1 MVTAGIY
8 QPRLKYETSVLFS
21 HQIRDEH
28 QGYAL
33 DRRLMSKLLL
43 TSITLLVAISVAGC
57 SMVATGYNNADWYLR
72 YKINNYT
79 SFNTA
84 QKEKIQREVGVFMNW
99 HRRDMLPEYIR
110 FLKKIDQTLQNGSM
124 EKEQISV
131 LSNEL
136 RGLYRMTLRPTI
148 EPTAHILANLNKP
161 QLQEFEQTLKEENE
175 KLQEESLQGNR
186 DEQLNRR
193 AEKTIDFIEDFTGNL
208 SDEQEEKITLMSR
221 QLPFATPAFMQN
233 RENNQGKLIKLINN
247 NEGTEKIASFIG
259 LWISTP
265 ENTRTPDQQK
275 IINDLQNAAN
285 GMIANIYTILTP
297 QQKQRLRSKIQ
308 GYMADL
314 GTLVKPSQVAAA
326 RSVPGPNLPPF
337 VSLETD

>member
-21 HQIRDEH
+21 HQTGDEH

-33 DRRLMSKLLL
+33 DRCLMSKLLL

-161 QLQEFEQTLKEENE
+161 QLQEFEKTLKEENE
-175 KLQEESLQGNR
+175 KLKEESLQGNR

-221 QLPFATPAFMQN
+221 QLPFAAPAFMQN
-233 RENNQGKLIKLINN
+233 REKNQRKIIELIHN
-247 NEGTEKIASFIG
+247 NEGAEKIASFIG

-265 ENTRTPDQQK
+265 EHTRTPEEHRLIKEFQD
-275 IINDLQNAAN
+275 AAN
-285 GMIANIYTILTP
+285 GMIANIYTILTT

-314 GTLVKPSQVAAA
+314 GTLVKPSQVATA

>member
-21 HQIRDEH
+21 HQNEDEY
-28 QGYAL
+28 QGYTQG
-33 DRRLMSKLLL
+33 RCFMPKLLL
-43 TSITLLVAISVAGC
+43 TSITLLVVISVAGC

-84 QKEKIQREVGVFMNW
+84 QKEKIQREVGLFMNW
-99 HRRDMLPEYIR
+99 HRRDMLPEYIK
-110 FLKKIDQTLQNGSM
+110 FLKKIDQTLQSGNI

-131 LSNEL
+131 FSNEL
-136 RGLYRMTLRPTI
+136 RGLYRMTLKPTI
-148 EPTAHILANLNKP
+148 HPTAYVLTNLNKP
-161 QLQEFEQTLKEENE
+161 QLQELEENLREENE
-175 KLQEESLQGNR
+175 KMKEESLDGSR

-208 SDEQEEKITLMSR
+208 SGEQEEKITRMSR
-221 QLPFATPAFMQN
+221 QLPFAAPAFMQN
-233 RENNQGKLIKLINN
+233 REKNQRKIIELIHN
-247 NEGTEKIASFIG
+247 NEGAEKIASFIG

-265 ENTRTPDQQK
+265 EHTRTPDEQK
-275 IINDLQNAAN
+275 LIKEFQDATN

-297 QQKQRLRSKIQ
+297 QQKQQLHNKIQ
-308 GYMADL
+308 EYMADL
-314 GTLVKPSQVAAA
+314 TTLTKQSQIAAA
-326 RSVPGPNLPPF
+326 RT
-337 VSLETD
+337 VSSLALSE

>member
-1 MVTAGIY
+1 
-8 QPRLKYETSVLFS
+8 
-21 HQIRDEH
+21 
-28 QGYAL
+28 
-33 DRRLMSKLLL
+33 MSKLLL
-43 TSITLLVAISVAGC
+43 TSITLLLAISVAGC
-57 SMVATGYNNADWYLR
+57 NMMAIGYNNADWYLR

-79 SFNTA
+79 SFNAA
-84 QKEKIQREVGVFMNW
+84 QKEKIQREVGVLMNR
-99 HRRDMLPEYIR
+99 HRRDMLPEYIK
-110 FLKKIDQTLQNGSM
+110 FLKKIDRTLQSGSM

-148 EPTAHILANLNKP
+148 QPTAHILANLNKP

-175 KLQEESLQGNR
+175 KLKEESLDGSR

-208 SDEQEEKITLMSR
+208 SGEQEEKITLMSR
-221 QLPFATPAFMQN
+221 QLPFAAPAFMQN
-233 RENNQGKLIKLINN
+233 RENNQRKLIKLINN

-265 ENTRTPDQQK
+265 ENTRTPDEQK
-275 IINDLQNAAN
+275 LINELQDAAN
-285 GMIANIYTILTP
+285 GMIENIYTILTP

-308 GYMADL
+308 EYMADL
-314 GTLVKPSQVAAA
+314 GALTKQSQVTADWTAPSLTLFHMNPIDLSGGFAANNSA
-326 RSVPGPNLPPF
+326 F
-337 VSLETD
+337 